1 MQNYQRSFKESFTS
15 YLGLFTSMG
24 TLLCCALPA
33 LLVSLG
39 LGASMVALTKAIPQ
53 ITWIGEHK
61 DYVFGFAFLMLLISS
76 ILTYKNRNTPDNIT
90 CPIDPKL
97 RDACLRGRKYSKN
110 VLILSW
116 VALGVGF
123 FFAYLAQL
131 LT

>member
-1 MQNYQRSFKESFTS
+1 MQNYQRSFKESLS
-15 YLGLFTSMG
+15 AYLGLFTSVG

-39 LGASMVALTKAIPQ
+39 LGASMITLTKAIPQ

-61 DYVFGFAFLMLLISS
+61 NYVFSFAFLMLFISS
-76 ILTYKNRNTPDNIT
+76 ILTYKNRNAP

-110 VLILSW
+110 VLILGWLLLS
-116 VALGVGF
+116 VGF

>member
-1 MQNYQRSFKESFTS
+1 MS
-15 YLGLFTSMG
+15 

>member
-1 MQNYQRSFKESFTS
+1 MQNYQRSFKEIFTG
-15 YLGLFTSMG
+15 YLGLFTSVG

-39 LGASMVALTKAIPQ
+39 LGATMITLTSAFPQ
-53 ITWIGEHK
+53 IIWVGENK
-61 DYVFGFAFLMLLISS
+61 NLVFSFAFIMLSISS
-76 ILTYKNRNTPDNIT
+76 FMTYRNRNAP

-97 RDACLRGRKYSKN
+97 RDACIRGRKYSLT

-116 VALGVGF
+116 VALSVGF
-123 FFAYLAQL
+123 FFAFVAQL

>member
-1 MQNYQRSFKESFTS
+1 MQNYQRSFKEGLSA

-39 LGASMVALTKAIPQ
+39 MGASMVALTKAIPQ

-61 DYVFGFAFLMLLISS
+61 NYVFGFAFFMLLISS
-76 ILTYKNRNTPDNIT
+76 ILTYKNRNAP

-110 VLILSW
+110 VLILGW
-116 VALGVGF
+116 VALSVGF

>member
-1 MQNYQRSFKESFTS
+1 MQNYQRSLKERFTS
-15 YLGLFTSMG
+15 YLGLFTSLS

-39 LGASMVALTKAIPQ
+39 MGATMISLTSAIPQ
-53 ITWIGEHK
+53 IIWVGEHK
-61 DYVFGFAFLMLLISS
+61 NFVFSFAVIMLSISS
-76 ILTYKNRNTPDNIT
+76 FLAYKNRNAP

-116 VALGVGF
+116 IALSVGF
-123 FFAYLAQL
+123 FFAFLAQL

>member
-1 MQNYQRSFKESFTS
+1 MQNYQRSFKENITG
-15 YLGLFTSMG
+15 YLGLFTSLS

-39 LGASMVALTKAIPQ
+39 LGASMITLTNAIPQ
-53 ITWIGEHK
+53 IVWVGENK
-61 DYVFGFAFLMLLISS
+61 IYVFSFAFILLTISS
-76 ILTYKNRNTPDNIT
+76 VLTYKNRNAP

-97 RDACLRGRKYSKN
+97 RDACLRGRKYSRN

-116 VALGVGF
+116 VALSVGF
-123 FFAYLAQL
+123 FFAFIAQL

>member
-1 MQNYQRSFKESFTS
+1 MQNYQRSLKESFTS

-39 LGASMVALTKAIPQ
+39 MGASMVALTKAIPQ

-61 DYVFGFAFLMLLISS
+61 DYVFGFAFLMLLMSS
-76 ILTYKNRNTPDNIT
+76 ILTYKNRNAP

-110 VLILSW
+110 VLILGW
-116 VALGVGF
+116 VALSVGF

>member
-1 MQNYQRSFKESFTS
+1 MQNYQRSFKESITG
-15 YLGLFTSMG
+15 YLGLFTSLS

-39 LGASMVALTKAIPQ
+39 LGASMITLTNAIPQ
-53 ITWIGEHK
+53 IVWVGENK
-61 DYVFGFAFLMLLISS
+61 IYVFSFAFILLTISS
-76 ILTYKNRNTPDNIT
+76 VLTYKSRNAP

-97 RDACLRGRKYSKN
+97 RDACLRGRKYSRN

-116 VALGVGF
+116 VALSVGF
-123 FFAYLAQL
+123 FFAFIAQL

>member
-1 MQNYQRSFKESFTS
+1 MQNYERSFKESFTS
-15 YLGLFTSMG
+15 YLGLFTSLS

-39 LGASMVALTKAIPQ
+39 LGATMISLTSAIPQ
-53 ITWIGEHK
+53 IIWVGEHK
-61 DYVFGFAFLMLLISS
+61 NFVFSFAFLMLSIS
-76 ILTYKNRNTPDNIT
+76 TFFVYKNRNAP

-97 RDACLRGRKYSKN
+97 RDACLRGRKFSKN

-116 VALGVGF
+116 IALGVGF
-123 FFAYLAQL
+123 FFAFIAQL

>member
-1 MQNYQRSFKESFTS
+1 MQNYQRSFKEGLSA

-39 LGASMVALTKAIPQ
+39 MGASMVALTKAIPQ

-61 DYVFGFAFLMLLISS
+61 NYVFGFAFFMLLISS
-76 ILTYKNRNTPDNIT
+76 ILTYKNRKAP

-110 VLILSW
+110 VLILGW
-116 VALGVGF
+116 VALSVGF

>member
-1 MQNYQRSFKESFTS
+1 MQNYQRSLKESITG
-15 YLGLFTSMG
+15 YLGLFTSVS

-39 LGASMVALTKAIPQ
+39 MGASMITLTNAIPQ
-53 ITWIGEHK
+53 IVWVGENK
-61 DYVFGFAFLMLLISS
+61 IYVFSFAFILLTISS
-76 ILTYKNRNTPDNIT
+76 VLTYKNRNAP

-97 RDACLRGRKYSKN
+97 RDACIRGRKYSRN

-116 VALGVGF
+116 VALSVGF
-123 FFAYLAQL
+123 FFAFIAQL

>member
-1 MQNYQRSFKESFTS
+1 MQNYQRSFKESITG
-15 YLGLFTSMG
+15 YLGLFTSLS

-39 LGASMVALTKAIPQ
+39 LGASMITLTNAIPQ
-53 ITWIGEHK
+53 IVWVGENK
-61 DYVFGFAFLMLLISS
+61 IYVFSFAFILLTISS
-76 ILTYKNRNTPDNIT
+76 VLTYKNRNAP

-97 RDACLRGRKYSKN
+97 RDACLRGRKYSRN

-116 VALGVGF
+116 VALSVGF
-123 FFAYLAQL
+123 FFAFIAQL

>member
-1 MQNYQRSFKESFTS
+1 MQNYQRSIKESLS
-15 YLGLFTSMG
+15 AYLGLFTSVG

-39 LGASMVALTKAIPQ
+39 LGASMITLTKIFPQ

-61 DYVFGFAFLMLLISS
+61 NYVFSFAFIMLFVSS
-76 ILTYKNRNTPDNIT
+76 ILTYKNRSTPDNST

-97 RDACLRGRKYSKN
+97 REACLRGRKYSKN
-110 VLILSW
+110 VLILGWLLLS
-116 VALGVGF
+116 VGF